1 MIQET
6 TGYASTMPVG
16 QQASIT
22 ASASGGIAQSIEQYN
37 ELLNSVSNIC
47 EQLRGV
53 GDMILGPEP
62 EALKD
67 GGPKGEHSSILAQLN
82 HQNREL
88 AEYIQ
93 KLDRNIVRI
102 RQALN

>member
-1 MIQET
+1 MVET
-6 TGYASTMPVG
+6 TGYASTIPVP
-16 QQASIT
+16 QQVGS
-22 ASASGGIAQSIEQYN
+22 SAPISGGIAQSIEQYN
-37 ELLNSVSNIC
+37 ELLTSVSNLC

-62 EALKD
+62 EALREKD
-67 GGPKGEHSSILAQLN
+67 AKPGHSSLLGQLN
-82 HQNREL
+82 YQNREL

-93 KLDRNIVRI
+93 KLDSNITRI

>member
-1 MIQET
+1 MMQET
-6 TGYASTMPVG
+6 PGYASIMPVG
-16 QQASIT
+16 QQASTT

-37 ELLNSVSNIC
+37 ELLTSVSNLC

-62 EALKD
+62 EALRDKD
-67 GGPKGEHSSILAQLN
+67 AKPGHNSLLAQLN
-82 HQNREL
+82 YQNREL

-93 KLDRNIVRI
+93 KLDSNITRI
-102 RQALN
+102 RQALS

>member
-1 MIQET
+1 MMQET
-6 TGYASTMPVG
+6 TGHASTLSVP
-16 QQASIT
+16 QQASTT

-37 ELLNSVSNIC
+37 ELLSSVSNLC

-62 EALKD
+62 EALRDKD
-67 GGPKGEHSSILAQLN
+67 AKPGHNSLLGQLN
-82 HQNREL
+82 YQNREL

-93 KLDRNIVRI
+93 KLDSNIVRI